1 MNTDISID
9 DIINGVDK
17 HEFEL
22 RFSPQVDL
30 SKGVVTGMDTNL
42 VWAKDGYETLTK
54 SAILGILDRHNKRVN
69 FFLYYLLQTLQ
80 ARSQLARMGHH
91 FPLGI
96 TLRPSELASDGFF
109 QAVTQVFTDSGASA
123 KDIILQL
130 PPTVLDDFYNHLGTL
145 GKLIDFGFKISIRDF
160 YQDPNTLSKV
170 SRDVIHEV
178 VTPPGLGQRLAS
190 STKATDNLRKLVEAA
205 SSLRWR
211 CVVDGIGNRNCL
223 DAAAAQ
229 GALVV
234 QGSYFGEGLSL
245 AAIQQLLLAQKAE
258 D

>member
-54 SAILGILDRHNKRVN
+54 SAILGILDRHNKRIS
-69 FFLYYLLQTLQ
+69 FFLYYLLRALKAHAELQ
-80 ARSQLARMGHH
+80 RMGHH
-91 FPLGI
+91 FPLST
-96 TLRPSELASDGFF
+96 TLRPSELASEGFF
-109 QAVTQVFTDSGASA
+109 NAVTQIFHDSGASA
-123 KDIILQL
+123 RDITLQL
-130 PPTVLDDFYNHLGTL
+130 PPTLFDDFYNHLPTL
-145 GKLIDFGFKISIRDF
+145 GRLIDFGFKISIRDF

-178 VTPPGLGQRLAS
+178 VTPPGLGQRLTT
-190 STKATDNLRKLVEAA
+190 STKATDNLRKLVDAA
-205 SSLRWR
+205 TSQQWR
-211 CVVDGIGNRNCL
+211 CVVDGIGNRHCL

-229 GALVV
+229 GARVV
-234 QGSYFGEGLSL
+234 QGRYFGEGLTL
-245 AAIQQLLLAQKAE
+245 EAARQLLDSQLSKR
-258 D
+258 